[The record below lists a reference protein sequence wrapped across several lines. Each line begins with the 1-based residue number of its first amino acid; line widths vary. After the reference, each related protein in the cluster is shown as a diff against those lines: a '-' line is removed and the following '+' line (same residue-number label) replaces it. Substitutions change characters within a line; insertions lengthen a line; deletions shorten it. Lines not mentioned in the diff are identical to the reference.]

1 MQKYIDALYNAMQE
15 VIERPVSLGRAE
27 EVKTY
32 AKTIRALEGLER
44 CEKRERFTKEDA
56 KNWVRHMENEDG
68 STGEQWT
75 MDATREFKKEMGV
88 DVPDFVWYATMNMM
102 RSDYYSVAKRYGV
115 DKPDFYAD
123 MAKAFLFDED
133 APGAEEKL
141 AAYYCCIVK
150 GK

>member
-15 VIERPVSLGRAE
+15 VMERPVSLGRAE

-32 AKTIRALEGLER
+32 AKTIHALEGLER

-88 DVPDFVWYATMNMM
+88 DVPDCVWYATMNMM
-102 RSDYYSVAKRYGV
+102 RSDYYKVARKHGV
-115 DKPDFYAD
+115 DKPEFYAD
-123 MAKAFLFDED
+123 MAKAFLLDED
-133 APGAEEKL
+133 APEAEEKL
-141 AAYYCCIVK
+141 AAYYHCIAE
-150 GK
+150 

>member
-1 MQKYIDALYNAMQE
+1 MQKYIEALYNEMQE
-15 VIERPVSLGRAE
+15 VMERPVSLGRAE

-32 AKTIRALEGLER
+32 AKTIRALEGLEGR
-44 CEKRERFTKEDA
+44 EKHKGFTMEDA

-88 DVPDFVWYATMNMM
+88 DVPDCVWYATMNMM
-102 RSDYYSVAKRYGV
+102 RSDYYNVAKKYGV

-123 MAKAFLFDED
+123 MAEAFLFDED

-141 AAYYCCIVK
+141 AAYYCCIAK
-150 GK
+150 G